1 MKEYF
6 EDRREAGRELAKAL
20 LEYKDSHPIVLALPR
35 GGVPVAFE
43 VAKALEAPLDVL
55 FVRKIGAPGQ
65 PEFGIGAV
73 VDGFNPQLIM
83 NESLAS
89 LFGVTS
95 AYVDM
100 EMARELREI
109 ERRRALYRRNAP
121 PLDLWGRTVIVVD
134 DGIATGGT
142 VKAALSGVRRNTPL
156 HLVLAVPLAPAE
168 TLEELKPLVDRI
180 ICLITPQPFKAVGL
194 HYRDFT
200 QTRDEEVIALLE
212 AASAWTQAV

>member
-100 EMARELREI
+100 EIARELREI

-180 ICLITPQPFKAVGL
+180 ICLITPQPFQAVGL